1 MNKKKPIRFH
11 DPKIEP
17 PPEES
22 VEMRVEFAKDE
33 LCVIDEAIRE
43 GPYWS
48 RAEFMRAATAEGIRS
63 YRKKNP

>member
-22 VEMRVEFAKDE
+22 VEETLEFTKDE
-33 LCVIDEAIRE
+33 LCAIDEAIRE
-43 GPYWS
+43 GEYWS
-48 RAEFMRAATAEGIRS
+48 RAEFIRAATAEGIRS

>member
-17 PPEES
+17 PPGES
-22 VEMRVEFAKDE
+22 VQITVPFTKDE
-33 LCVIDEAIRE
+33 LRLIDEAIRE

-63 YRKKNP
+63 YREKNA